1 MRADRQ
7 ERGSGGS
14 AEYEAIICTPLHYA
28 IVREDVPLV
37 ETLLASGA
45 NIGIT
50 IRISSENQCIVLY
63 LSCLYCAES
72 GSRISLKSSREVLR
86 EWEERK
92 LEPVLFN
99 IGDKIERSR
108 LRGLSV
114 DMTALGWAVAVPPN
128 MDIIK
133 LLLKHHGKTSIVIL
147 SCFVY

>member
-1 MRADRQ
+1 M
-7 ERGSGGS
+7 
-14 AEYEAIICTPLHYA
+14 
-28 IVREDVPLV
+28 
-37 ETLLASGA
+37 
-45 NIGIT
+45 
-50 IRISSENQCIVLY
+50 
-63 LSCLYCAES
+63 SCLYCAES

-133 LLLKHHGKTSIVIL
+133 LLMKHHGKTSIVIL
-147 SCFVY
+147 SI